1 MNPRTYEY
9 LSRPDLSE
17 AEEAALFR
25 ELSDAYHMDEAAAA
39 SREVRHLVERVKSR
53 IEELSKAA
61 ALPSQDVREPQEP
74 GDLPGGKE

>member
-61 ALPSQDVREPQEP
+61 AEPPPPCQDAEDPCRSVR
-74 GDLPGGKE
+74 